1 MAMTMTQPPMSG
13 LSGLVNFT
21 DDLQEADTGLDRIAL
36 LRQIQQEPMI
46 QRETGG
52 MISESTLPGLQAMER
67 VRSELEQQIDLAGL
81 QELMMDQ
88 EEEEP
93 LNQEDYIQYAASGGL
108 VGLPIVQAGFGK
120 FISRAFKSIAKPISR
135 AVKSV
140 GKSKLGRIALAA
152 APMLFGL
159 PPWQVALISGGL
171 TKAGGGDWSDA
182 LKAGALAYGGSKL
195 AQGFGGAKGATT
207 GLDKAPLDVAR
218 STGAVTD
225 VAANLAQQ
233 APSAATNV
241 FKDLAQS
248 VFGGPGGA
256 EYNPAGTFVSRLG
269 ERLANVGQ
277 FKDTSAL
284 EELGLKGLFKD
295 QQAQAVDSNVVDRS
309 KAFHDITK
317 DAAQAANPDLVTQ
330 ADEANRV
337 FKNLTGATQDPTIL
351 SKAKDII
358 GNIPTSAKIGASA
371 SILSSLMG
379 GKSEAE
385 IPQGVLDRAGLRQEV
400 TTDFD
405 KQVFQY
411 FKDGQ
416 PIDTETA
423 LGLIAE
429 AYRSY
434 DPTGKD
440 RAVIDTGVDSEI
452 IDPAR
457 LGTSVESYDKYNKD
471 LGPDFALKTGGYVD
485 LQNNGGLIGMAY
497 GGEFAGQV
505 DGTGHGMEDNVYMP
519 IIEKQAGEQIGTLA
533 VSPDEYVVDS
543 YTMSLLGNGSPD
555 AGAQVMDK
563 TIKDIRLRATGQPNQ
578 QREIDGLEALNRMRS
593 V

>member
-195 AQGFGGAKGATT
+195 AQGFGGAEGATT
-207 GLDKAPLDVAR
+207 GISKAPLDVAK

-284 EELGLKGLFKD
+284 EELGLKGLLKD
-295 QQAQAVDSNVVDRS
+295 QSQPEVSQTPQALTNQERLLKVQDNYQKLAS
-309 KAFHDITK
+309 
-317 DAAQAANPDLVTQ
+317 DAAKDPSMLSNIIKTGTNYIKEKP
-330 ADEANRV
+330 
-337 FKNLTGATQDPTIL
+337 LTA
-351 SKAKDII
+351 
-358 GNIPTSAKIGASA
+358 IGAGA

-457 LGTSVESYDKYNKD
+457 LGTSVESYDKFDKD
-471 LGPDFALKTGGYVD
+471 LGPDFALKTGGHVD

>member
-1 MAMTMTQPPMSG
+1 
-13 LSGLVNFT
+13 
-21 DDLQEADTGLDRIAL
+21 
-36 LRQIQQEPMI
+36 
-46 QRETGG
+46 
-52 MISESTLPGLQAMER
+52 
-67 VRSELEQQIDLAGL
+67 
-81 QELMMDQ
+81 
-88 EEEEP
+88 
-93 LNQEDYIQYAASGGL
+93 
-108 VGLPIVQAGFGK
+108 
-120 FISRAFKSIAKPISR
+120 
-135 AVKSV
+135 
-140 GKSKLGRIALAA
+140 
-152 APMLFGL
+152 
-159 PPWQVALISGGL
+159 
-171 TKAGGGDWSDA
+171 
-182 LKAGALAYGGSKL
+182 
-195 AQGFGGAKGATT
+195 
-207 GLDKAPLDVAR
+207 
-218 STGAVTD
+218 
-225 VAANLAQQ
+225 
-233 APSAATNV
+233 
-241 FKDLAQS
+241 
-248 VFGGPGGA
+248 
-256 EYNPAGTFVSRLG
+256 
-269 ERLANVGQ
+269 
-277 FKDTSAL
+277 
-284 EELGLKGLFKD
+284 
-295 QQAQAVDSNVVDRS
+295 
-309 KAFHDITK
+309 
-317 DAAQAANPDLVTQ
+317 
-330 ADEANRV
+330 
-337 FKNLTGATQDPTIL
+337 
-351 SKAKDII
+351 
-358 GNIPTSAKIGASA
+358 
-371 SILSSLMG
+371 MG